1 MLFALFFNQPRGCCL
16 FLCQLASIIIIGLN
30 INANAVEYLSFII
43 SEVLNL
49 NWLQYTEM
57 STGKEVAVTIEGDAN
72 NVDSATPDE
81 KTKEKGMNR
90 A

>member
-1 MLFALFFNQPRGCCL
+1 
-16 FLCQLASIIIIGLN
+16 
-30 INANAVEYLSFII
+30 
-43 SEVLNL
+43 
-49 NWLQYTEM
+49 M

>member
-1 MLFALFFNQPRGCCL
+1 
-16 FLCQLASIIIIGLN
+16 
-30 INANAVEYLSFII
+30 
-43 SEVLNL
+43 
-49 NWLQYTEM
+49 M
-57 STGKEVAVTIEGDAN
+57 STGKEVAITIEGDANNVDSATPVENFPEISVGEERAVTIKGDTN

>member
-1 MLFALFFNQPRGCCL
+1 
-16 FLCQLASIIIIGLN
+16 
-30 INANAVEYLSFII
+30 
-43 SEVLNL
+43 
-49 NWLQYTEM
+49 M
-57 STGKEVAVTIEGDAN
+57 STGKEVAVTIEGDANNVDNATPVENFPEISVGEERAVTIKGDTN